1 MANVTTTETADAIP
15 QFWAAQAIGALSAN
29 LVMANLINRDAT
41 NEIAA
46 MGDTINIIKRGALTV
61 KDKSPNVNV
70 VPDTPTNTKTQVVLD
85 KHKYVAWHLE
95 DDASAKA
102 IADAVN
108 YVTDGMIGIAE
119 TIETDLLELYAS
131 IANDV
136 GTAGTDIDDATILA
150 ARLQLNLQKCP
161 AMGRNLIVSPKDE
174 VGLLGLDKF
183 TSAEKRGDGGNALTE
198 AELGRIYGFNCYMS
212 QLVPVTAGTPDTTH
226 NIAFHRDAF
235 VLAMRALPL
244 PPAGSGALGSVIN
257 DSRTGI
263 TLRYTRQWDSDALA
277 TKHVID
283 VLYGV
288 AAVDEDRL
296 AVEVLG

>member
-1 MANVTTTETADAIP
+1 MANITTTEAADAIP

-29 LVMANLINRDAT
+29 LVMANLINRDAS
-41 NEIAA
+41 NEVATV
-46 MGDTINIIKRGALTV
+46 GDTINIVKRGAVTV
-61 KDKSPNVNV
+61 KDKSANTNV
-70 VPDTPTNTKTQVVLD
+70 VADTPTNTKVPVVLN
-85 KHKYVAWHLE
+85 KHKYVSWHLE
-95 DDASAKA
+95 DNASAKA

-108 YVTDGMIGIAE
+108 YVQDGMMAIAE

-136 GTAGTDIDDATILA
+136 GTAGTDIDDTTLLQ
-150 ARLQLNLQKCP
+150 ARLQLNVQKCP

-174 VGLLGLDKF
+174 IALLALDKF
-183 TSAEKRGDGGNALTE
+183 TAANQRGDGGNALTE

-235 VLAMRALPL
+235 VLAMRGLPL
-244 PPAGSGALGSVIN
+244 PEAGSGAIGSVIV
-257 DSRTGI
+257 DPRTGI

>member
-1 MANVTTTETADAIP
+1 MPITTTQVADATP

-41 NEIAA
+41 PEIAKA
-46 MGDTINIIKRGALTV
+46 GDTINVTKRGALTV
-61 KDKSPNVNV
+61 KNKNAGVDVAADSPA
-70 VPDTPTNTKTQVVLD
+70 NTSVQVVLD

-95 DDASAKA
+95 DEASAKA
-102 IADAVN
+102 IDDAVN
-108 YVTDGMIGIAE
+108 YVQDGMIAIAE
-119 TIETDLLELYAS
+119 AIETDLLELYAS

-136 GTAGTDIDDATILA
+136 GTAGTDIDAAAILA

-174 VGLLGLDKF
+174 IGLLSLDKF

-212 QLVPVTAGTPDTTH
+212 QLVPVTAGSPATTH
-226 NIAFHRDAF
+226 NIAFHRNAF
-235 VLAMRALPL
+235 MLAMRALPL

-257 DSRTGI
+257 DPRTGI